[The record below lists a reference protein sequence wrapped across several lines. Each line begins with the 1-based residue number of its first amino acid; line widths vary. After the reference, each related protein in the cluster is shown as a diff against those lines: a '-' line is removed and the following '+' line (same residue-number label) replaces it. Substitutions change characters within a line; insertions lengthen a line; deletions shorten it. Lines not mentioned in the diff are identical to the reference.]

1 MNKGALYYWEIALN
15 NDGEKNRRQAKKKHN
30 DVDEPLNILVLENSL
45 EYYKNVIVYARIYK
59 NVNSI
64 FKYVSFIIWVL
75 ISIAYLR
82 GK

>member
-1 MNKGALYYWEIALN
+1 MGKRIE
-15 NDGEKNRRQAKKKHN
+15 DRQKKKHN

-64 FKYVSFIIWVL
+64 FKYVSFII
-75 ISIAYLR
+75 
-82 GK
+82 